1 MSNCCCISH
10 KFADAASSNPHKVAV
25 THSSARF
32 MSEPPSPV
40 HDGDT
45 LFTFADLSSSVDSLS
60 LRLRRILDAPV
71 HNDPHLITPPQSS
84 PGTDKLAESG
94 VYIPKVLA
102 LYMPPSA
109 EYIISV
115 LSVLRIGEAFLPLDP
130 SWPRD
135 RVSSILSS
143 SNVALVI
150 ACGSSFDQFG
160 CEPLCRS
167 HWLAQSSAHHPVL
180 FFSMSERLSAEAAPR
195 STLAW
200 PCKKERQRKFC
211 YLIYTSG
218 STGKPKGICGTE
230 QGLLNRFMWM
240 QEHYPVVGEQ
250 QFAFKSSV
258 GFIDHLQEF
267 LGATLN
273 STPLVIP
280 PFTLLKQNMISI
292 IDFLEAY
299 SISRLVAVP
308 SMVRAILPTLQH
320 RGHNKLQS
328 CLKLVVLSGET
339 FPLSLW
345 DSLHTL
351 LPETCFLNLY
361 GSTEVSGD
369 CTYFDCSGLPKLL
382 ETEKIGSVPIGKP
395 ISNCKI
401 LLLGDEDKPCEGEIC
416 VGGLCLSQ
424 GYLHSSIESQSYVM
438 LHNTSLCNHLTS
450 DCGSQLYYRTG
461 DYGRKLSSGDL
472 VFIGRRDRTVKVNGQ
487 RLSLEEI
494 ETTLELNPYVTEAV
508 VILNRD
514 QTELASLDAF
524 LVLNKETKSD
534 EDVIYSIRNG
544 MREKL
549 PSVMIPN
556 HFVLVESLPS
566 TSSGKVD
573 YEALA
578 RLKCPRSRSHGEDMM
593 HINETDSLLDT
604 IKKAV
609 CDALMVKDVSDD
621 DDFFAIGGDSL
632 AAAHLSHSLGI
643 DMRLIY
649 QFRSPSKLVICMSE
663 KKGKLREDMQHNT
676 IQKPDHKTEI
686 EDSNELVSRPSRMQC
701 ENSVSAKRLKIDSD
715 QFSSKSMKDKIS
727 WDSGYSE
734 MQCAFSRCNNVHYLN
749 SCGNEGGNREN
760 WSVELP
766 RNQMVSIQELWKVHM
781 ESCVD
786 ASPLV
791 VLKHSKTYLFIGSHS
806 RKFFCIDANSGSICW
821 ETILEGR
828 IEGSAMVV
836 GDFSQVVIGCYKG
849 KLYFL
854 DFSTG
859 SLCWTFQAGGEIK
872 CQPVVHTSSQ
882 LIWCGSHDH
891 TLYAL
896 DYRSQRCVYKLQCGG
911 SIFASPIIDEGHSS
925 LYVASTSGRVTAVS
939 IKDFPFHT
947 LWVLELDAPT
957 FGSLS
962 IIPSSRSVICCLVD
976 GQVVAISPSGTII
989 WKEILNDGRIGIFC
1003 SWQFLLVFSQ
1013 LSNYSVITLMQYRT
1027 GGPIFAGPCMSY
1039 VLPSQVLVCC
1049 RNGSV
1054 YSLEPESGCHL
1065 WEYNIGDPIT
1075 ASAYI
1080 DENLH
1085 FESHQ
1090 LLGSDRLV
1098 SVCSSSGRVHV
1109 LRVRAS
1115 LSRDSHES
1123 KVGEIAKLELQA
1135 DIFSSP
1141 VMIGGRIFVGCRDD
1155 YVHCLTLESCM

>member
-1 MSNCCCISH
+1 MSNHNHCCISH
-10 KFADAASSNPHKVAV
+10 KFTDASSSNPHKAAV
-25 THSSARF
+25 VHSAATF
-32 MSEPPSPV
+32 MSDPPSPSYE
-40 HDGDT
+40 GDT
-45 LFTFADLSSSVDSLS
+45 VFSFADLSSSIDSLS
-60 LRLRRILDAPV
+60 SRLRRILDIPG
-71 HNDPHLITPPQSS
+71 HNDPYLITPPG
-84 PGTDKLAESG
+84 PGTVNLDSAESD
-94 VYIPKVLA
+94 VFYIPKVLA
-102 LYMPPSA
+102 LYMPPSV

-115 LSVLRIGEAFLPLDP
+115 LSVLRCGEAFLPLDP
-130 SWPRD
+130 SWPRE
-135 RVSSILSS
+135 RVLSIISS
-143 SNVALVI
+143 SNVSLVI
-150 ACGSSFDQFG
+150 ACGSSFDRFG
-160 CEPLCRS
+160 CQPLHRS
-167 HWLAQSSAHHPVL
+167 HWLVQSSAAHPVL
-180 FFSMSERLSAEAAPR
+180 FFSMSESFSPATAP
-195 STLAW
+195 SPSPSSLVW
-200 PCKKERQRKFC
+200 PCKKEKPRKFC
-211 YLIYTSG
+211 YLMYTSG
-218 STGKPKGICGTE
+218 STGKPKGVCGTE

-240 QEHYPVVGEQ
+240 QEHYPVIGEQ
-250 QFAFKSSV
+250 QFAFKTSV

-280 PFTLLKQNMISI
+280 PFTLLKENMISI
-292 IDFLEAY
+292 LDFLEAY

-308 SMVRAILPTLQH
+308 TLIRAFLPTLQH

-328 CLKLVVLSGET
+328 CLKLVVLSGEP
-339 FPLSLW
+339 FPVGLW
-345 DSLHTL
+345 DTLHKL

-382 ETEKIGSVPIGKP
+382 ETENIGSVPIGKP

-424 GYLHSSIESQSYVM
+424 GYLHSLIESQSYVK
-438 LHNTSLCNHLTS
+438 LHNNTLCNHLTS

-472 VFIGRRDRTVKVNGQ
+472 IFIGRRDRTTKVNGQ
-487 RLSLEEI
+487 RMSLEEI
-494 ETTLELNPYVTEAV
+494 ETTLELNPYITEAV
-508 VILNRD
+508 VILNGN
-514 QTELASLDAF
+514 QAELASLDAF
-524 LVLNKETKSD
+524 LVLNKETKAD
-534 EDVIYSIRNG
+534 EDVIYSIRNW
-544 MREKL
+544 MSEKL
-549 PSVMIPN
+549 PLVMIPN

-566 TSSGKVD
+566 TPSGKVD
-573 YEALA
+573 YDALA
-578 RLKCPRSRSHGEDMM
+578 RLNGPRIHVQDMM
-593 HINETDSLLDT
+593 HINGTSSLLDT

-609 CDALMVKDVSDD
+609 CDALMVKEVSED

-649 QFRSPSKLVICMSE
+649 QFRSPSKLVICLSE

-676 IQKPDHKTEI
+676 IQKADYKTE
-686 EDSNELVSRPSRMQC
+686 SQNTNELVSRPFPLQYSVSSESTSSRMQY
-701 ENSVSAKRLKIDSD
+701 EKSVCAKRLKIDSE
-715 QFSSKSMKDKIS
+715 QFSFKSMKDKIS

-734 MQCAFSRCNNVHYLN
+734 MHCAFSRCNKVYYPN
-749 SCGNEGGNREN
+749 SCSNEGENREN
-760 WSVELP
+760 WSVEFP
-766 RNQMVSIQELWKVHM
+766 RNQIVSIQELWKVHM

-806 RKFFCIDANSGSICW
+806 RKFFCIDAKSGSICW

-828 IEGSAMVV
+828 IEGSATVV

-911 SIFASPIIDEGHSS
+911 SIFASPIIDEGQSS

-939 IKDFPFHT
+939 IKDSPFHT
-947 LWVLELDAPT
+947 LWVLELEAPI

-976 GQVVAISPSGTII
+976 GHVVAMSPSGTII
-989 WKEILNDGRIGIFC
+989 WK
-1003 SWQFLLVFSQ
+1003 
-1013 LSNYSVITLMQYRT
+1013 YRT
-1027 GGPIFAGPCMSY
+1027 GGPIFAGPCMSH

-1090 LLGSDRLV
+1090 LLASDRLV

-1109 LRVRAS
+1109 LSVRPS

-1123 KVGEIAKLELQA
+1123 QVGEIAKLELQA

-1141 VMIGGRIFVGCRDD
+1141 VMIGGRIFLGCRDD
-1155 YVHCLTLESCM
+1155 YVHCLILESCR

>member
-1 MSNCCCISH
+1 MSSNTCCISH
-10 KFADAASSNPHKVAV
+10 KFADAASTNPHKVAV
-25 THSSARF
+25 IHSAARF
-32 MSEPPSPV
+32 ISDPPPSV
-40 HDGDT
+40 YDCDT
-45 LFTFADLSSSVDSLS
+45 SFTFADVSSSIESLSS
-60 LRLRRILDAPV
+60 RLRRILDNPS
-71 HNDPHLITPPQSS
+71 HKDPHLITTPQQSS
-84 PGTDKLAESG
+84 PGTTDKLEAAESD
-94 VYIPKVLA
+94 VLYTPKVLA
-102 LYMPPSA
+102 LYMPPSV

-135 RVSSILSS
+135 RVLSIISS
-143 SNVALVI
+143 SNVSLVI
-150 ACGSSFDQFG
+150 ACGSSFDRFG
-160 CEPLCRS
+160 CQPLHRS
-167 HWLAQSSAHHPVL
+167 HWLVQNSAHPLL
-180 FFSMSERLSAEAAPR
+180 FFSMSERLSAVT
-195 STLAW
+195 SLVW
-200 PCKKERQRKFC
+200 PCEKERKRKFC
-211 YLIYTSG
+211 YLMYTSG

-240 QEHYPVVGEQ
+240 QEHYPVVREQ
-250 QFAFKSSV
+250 QFAFKTSV

-280 PFTLLKQNMISI
+280 PFTLLKENMISI

-308 SMVRAILPTLQH
+308 SMIRAILPTLHH
-320 RGHNKLQS
+320 RGHNKLQN
-328 CLKLVVLSGET
+328 CLKLVVLSGEP
-339 FPLSLW
+339 FPVSLW
-345 DSLHTL
+345 DSLRKL

-382 ETEKIGSVPIGKP
+382 ETEKIGSVPIGMP

-401 LLLGDEDKPCEGEIC
+401 FLLGDEDKPCEGEIC

-424 GYLHSSIESQSYVM
+424 GYLHSSIESQSYVK
-438 LHNTSLCNHLTS
+438 LHNNSLCNHLTS

-472 VFIGRRDRTVKVNGQ
+472 IFIGRRDRTVKLNGQ
-487 RLSLEEI
+487 RMSLEEI
-494 ETTLELNPYVTEAV
+494 EATLELNPYVTEAV
-508 VILNRD
+508 VILYRD

-524 LVLNKETKSD
+524 LVLNKETKPD
-534 EDVIYSIRNG
+534 EDVIYSIRNWISD
-544 MREKL
+544 KL
-549 PSVMIPN
+549 PPVMIPN
-556 HFVLVESLPS
+556 HFVSVESLPS

-578 RLKCPRSRSHGEDMM
+578 RLKCPRSRTHAQDMVL
-593 HINETDSLLDT
+593 INGTNSLLHT

-609 CDALMVKDVSDD
+609 CDALMVKEVSDD

-649 QFRSPSKLVICMSE
+649 QFRSPSKLLICMYE
-663 KKGKLREDMQHNT
+663 KKGKLREEMPHNSN
-676 IQKPDHKTEI
+676 KKLDHKTESQK
-686 EDSNELVSRPSRMQC
+686 SNELFSRPFPLQYDVTSEPTPSRIQC
-701 ENSVSAKRLKIDSD
+701 EKNVSAKRLKIDSE

-734 MQCAFSRCNNVHYLN
+734 MQCAFSRCNKVHYQN
-749 SCGNEGGNREN
+749 SYSNEGGNREN
-760 WSVELP
+760 GSVEFP
-766 RNQMVSIQELWKVHM
+766 KNQTVSIQELWKVHM

-786 ASPLV
+786 ASPLA

-854 DFSTG
+854 DFLTG

-939 IKDFPFHT
+939 IKDSPFHT
-947 LWVLELDAPT
+947 LWVLELEAPI

-962 IIPSSRSVICCLVD
+962 IFPSSRNVICCLVD
-976 GQVVAISPSGTII
+976 GQVVAMSPSGTII
-989 WKEILNDGRIGIFC
+989 WK
-1003 SWQFLLVFSQ
+1003 
-1013 LSNYSVITLMQYRT
+1013 YRT
-1027 GGPIFAGPCMSY
+1027 GGPIFAGPCMSH

-1090 LLGSDRLV
+1090 LVGSDRLV

-1115 LSRDSHES
+1115 LSKDSHETN
-1123 KVGEIAKLELQA
+1123 VGEIAKLELQA

-1155 YVHCLTLESCM
+1155 YVHCLTLESCK

>member
-1 MSNCCCISH
+1 MSNSCCISH
-10 KFADAASSNPHKVAV
+10 KFSDAAASTNPDKVAV
-25 THSSARF
+25 IHSSARF
-32 MSEPPSPV
+32 ISDSPQPPSPV
-40 HDGDT
+40 YDGDT
-45 LFTFADLSSSVDSLS
+45 TFTFADLSSSIDSLS
-60 LRLRRILDAPV
+60 FRLRRILDVPG
-71 HNDPHLITPPQSS
+71 HSDPHLITPQQSS
-84 PGTDKLAESG
+84 PGTLDCCGGEAEADDA
-94 VYIPKVLA
+94 YIPKVLA

-115 LSVLRIGEAFLPLDP
+115 LSVLRCGEAFLPLDP
-130 SWPRD
+130 CWPRE
-135 RVSSILSS
+135 RILSIISS

-160 CEPLCRS
+160 CQPLDRS
-167 HWLAQSSAHHPVL
+167 HWLVQTIALPVL
-180 FFSMSERLSAEAAPR
+180 FFSMSERLSAETRP
-195 STLAW
+195 SSLVW
-200 PCKKERQRKFC
+200 PCEKQSQRKFC
-211 YLIYTSG
+211 YLMYTSG

-230 QGLLNRFMWM
+230 QGLLNRFIWM
-240 QEHYPVVGEQ
+240 QEHYPVNGEQ
-250 QFAFKSSV
+250 LLSFKTSV

-267 LGATLN
+267 LVATLN

-280 PFTLLKQNMISI
+280 PFTLLKDNMISI
-292 IDFLEAY
+292 LDFLEAY

-308 SMVRAILPTLQH
+308 SMIRAIIPTLQH

-328 CLKLVVLSGET
+328 CLKLVVLSGEP
-339 FPLSLW
+339 FPVSLW
-345 DSLHTL
+345 DSLHKL
-351 LPETCFLNLY
+351 FPETCFLNLY

-401 LLLGDEDKPCEGEIC
+401 LLLDDEDKPCEGEIC

-424 GYLHSSIESQSYVM
+424 GYLHSSIESQSYVK
-438 LHNTSLCNHLTS
+438 LHNNSLCNHLTS

-461 DYGRKLSSGDL
+461 DYGRKLSSGEL
-472 VFIGRRDRTVKVNGQ
+472 IFIGRRDRTVKLNGQ
-487 RLSLEEI
+487 RMSLEEI
-494 ETTLELNPYVTEAV
+494 ETTLVLNPCVTEAV
-508 VILNRD
+508 VMLNRD

-524 LVLNKETKSD
+524 LVLNKETKPD
-534 EDVIYSIRNG
+534 EDFIYSIRNWIS
-544 MREKL
+544 EKL

-556 HFVLVESLPS
+556 HFILVESLPS

-578 RLKCPRSRSHGEDMM
+578 RLKCSRSRTQDMI
-593 HINETDSLLDT
+593 HINDSLLDT

-609 CDALMVKDVSDD
+609 CDALMVKEVSDD

-663 KKGKLREDMQHNT
+663 KKGKLREDMQHKT
-676 IQKPDHKTEI
+676 IQKPDHKTESQN
-686 EDSNELVSRPSRMQC
+686 SNELVSRPFPLHFGVTSEPTPSRMQC
-701 ENSVSAKRLKIDSD
+701 ERNVSAKRLKLDSE
-715 QFSSKSMKDKIS
+715 QFSSKSMKNKIS

-734 MQCAFSRCNNVHYLN
+734 MHCAFSRCNKVHYPN
-749 SCGNEGGNREN
+749 SCSNEGVNREN
-760 WSVELP
+760 WSVEFP
-766 RNQMVSIQELWKVHM
+766 RNQMVSIKELWKVNM

-791 VLKHSKTYLFIGSHS
+791 VLQHSKTYLFIGSHS
-806 RKFFCIDANSGSICW
+806 RKFFCIDAKSGSICW

-836 GDFSQVVIGCYKG
+836 GDFSQ
-849 KLYFL
+849 
-854 DFSTG
+854 D
-859 SLCWTFQAGGEIK
+859 
-872 CQPVVHTSSQ
+872 
-882 LIWCGSHDH
+882 
-891 TLYAL
+891 
-896 DYRSQRCVYKLQCGG
+896 
-911 SIFASPIIDEGHSS
+911 HSS

-939 IKDFPFHT
+939 IEVWA
-947 LWVLELDAPT
+947 L
-957 FGSLS
+957 GS
-962 IIPSSRSVICCLVD
+962 IILAKAHSPIPVTVICCLVD
-976 GQVVAISPSGTII
+976 GQVVAMSPSGTII
-989 WKEILNDGRIGIFC
+989 WK
-1003 SWQFLLVFSQ
+1003 
-1013 LSNYSVITLMQYRT
+1013 YMT
-1027 GGPIFAGPCMSY
+1027 GGPIFAGPCMSH

-1065 WEYNIGDPIT
+1065 WDYNIGEPIT

-1090 LLGSDRLV
+1090 LLGSERLV

-1109 LRVRAS
+1109 LRVRPS
-1115 LSRDSHES
+1115 LSKDSHES

-1155 YVHCLTLESCM
+1155 YVHCLTLESCR